1 MKVKVHDEEAAPRY
15 LEDEGLYVGRRPFV
29 LDKSLHKMENRLIK
43 EGDQVRAA
51 ARVRHFGRNFI
62 HNFVSRRCFSC
73 STTGHLILICVY

>member
-43 EGDQVRAA
+43 EGDQVRVCL
-51 ARVRHFGRNFI
+51 RV
-62 HNFVSRRCFSC
+62 
-73 STTGHLILICVY
+73 